1 MALVKPLAIV
11 VEDDEIQREM
21 ASVVLEECELDVI
34 PCETAEAAAA
44 ILESLERQPTML
56 FTDVQLPG
64 ALTGAD
70 LAYLVRSKY
79 PDARVLVTSGDDP
92 PPPLPDGA
100 RFMPKPW
107 RAVELIREAS
117 ALA

>member
-1 MALVKPLAIV
+1 MRRAKPLALI
-11 VEDDEIQREM
+11 VEDDEMERDM
-21 ASVVLEECELDVI
+21 ASVLLEKCELDVI
-34 PCETAEAAAA
+34 ACETAEAATA

-64 ALTGAD
+64 VLTGAD
-70 LAYLVRSKY
+70 LSYLVRSKY
-79 PDARVLVTSGDDP
+79 PETRLLVTSSDGL

-107 RAVELIREAS
+107 TPMELIREAS